1 VAPPSSNVPKPGRT
15 LLALFAVMAALTGVM
30 FLQGQPTP
38 KLGLDL
44 AGGTTV
50 TLTARTPDGSTPPAS
65 QMDQAVRI
73 MTQRVNGLG
82 VSDAEVA
89 KQGDSNIVVNVPGE
103 GQDRVVQLIGT
114 TAKLQFRQV
123 YAVADG
129 RPAGA
134 AQGGPAP
141 GAPGSPSPSPSGSRS
156 PGASPSASP
165 SGSASPSASPSGS
178 STPRN
183 RAMSE
188 AFTAPGQAQPSPSPS
203 ARPSG
208 SPAPS
213 GSGSPSA
220 APSGLP
226 SGLPSGVPSV
236 DPNALQQDLSGIGD
250 PNVIKQFQSLN
261 CYVPDKRVPG
271 ANDPNRRFVVACD
284 QKEENGQVAKY
295 ILGPTRVLGEE
306 VSDAA
311 AMPPDATQGQ
321 SSWWV
326 SLEFKSRGA
335 QQFGQATT
343 EAYQQYQQGNT
354 TRSQIAIVLDGQVV
368 SAPSISRGPITG
380 GTAQIDGPP
389 DSFTQTYAT
398 DLANVLKYGALP
410 LEFTQSSIDEVSSTL
425 GSDQLRGGM
434 IAGAIGLVLVVLYC
448 LMYYRGL
455 GLVAVSSLLIA
466 SGITYVSVV
475 ILGEN
480 MGFRLSLPHI
490 IGLIVSIGITADSFI
505 VYFER
510 LRDELR
516 AGRRL
521 RPSVE
526 TAWKRARRTILVAD
540 AVTFLAA
547 LVLYFLAVGGVRGF
561 AFAMGLTTLI
571 DVIVVFFFTKPLVGL
586 LSRTKFFGR
595 GHPMSGVD
603 PSKLHKVTARPAAA
617 GAAGGVPVG
626 AGAGAPASSAR
637 STKSTRLSKNVES
650 SKSPES
656 QEA

>member
-1 VAPPSSNVPKPGRT
+1 MAPPRSNVPRPGRT
-15 LLALFAVMAALTGVM
+15 LLALFAVLAVLTGVM
-30 FLQGQPTP
+30 VMQGQLTP

-50 TLTARTPDGSTPPAS
+50 TLTAKTGSGGAPPAT
-65 QMDQAVRI
+65 QMDQAVKI

-89 KQGDSNIVVNVPGE
+89 KQGSSNIVVNVPGE

-123 YAVADG
+123 YAAADG
-129 RPAGA
+129 KPITA
-134 AQGGPAP
+134 APTPTPTDGKKKNDKKASPSPSATPSASSTPRGRALSEALTAAAP
-141 GAPGSPSPSPSGSRS
+141 SPSSSASPSGTGTPKPSGTPKSSPSPSG
-156 PGASPSASP
+156 
-165 SGSASPSASPSGS
+165 
-178 STPRN
+178 TPN
-183 RAMSE
+183 LQVPPIAN
-188 AFTAPGQAQPSPSPS
+188 PGQ
-203 ARPSG
+203 
-208 SPAPS
+208 
-213 GSGSPSA
+213 
-220 APSGLP
+220 
-226 SGLPSGVPSV
+226 
-236 DPNALQQDLSGIGD
+236 DYTGID
-250 PNVIKQFQSLN
+250 DKAVIKQFEELN
-261 CYVPDKRVPG
+261 CYRSDKTVPG
-271 ANDPNRRFVVACD
+271 ANDPNRKWVAACD
-284 QKEENGQVAKY
+284 QKEERGQVAKY
-295 ILGPTRVLGEE
+295 ILGPVRVLGEQVAE
-306 VSDAA
+306 AN

-321 SSWWV
+321 ASWSV
-326 SLEFKSRGA
+326 QLRFKSQGA
-335 QQFGQATT
+335 REFGEVTT
-343 EAYQQYQQGNT
+343 DAYKAFQEQGQGT
-354 TRSQIAIVLDGQVV
+354 PRSQVAIVLDGKVV
-368 SAPSISRGPITG
+368 SAPTIERGAITG
-380 GTAQIDGPP
+380 GTASIDGPP
-389 DSFTQTYAT
+389 ESFTQTYAT

-425 GSDQLRGGM
+425 GSDQLRGGL

-448 LMYYRGL
+448 LFYYRGL
-455 GLVAVSSLLIA
+455 GVVAVASLVIA
-466 SGITYVSVV
+466 AGITYLSVV

-516 AGRRL
+516 AGRKL

-547 LVLYFLAVGGVRGF
+547 LVLFFLAVGGVAGF

-571 DVIVVFFFTKPLVGL
+571 DIVVVFFFTKPLVAL

-595 GHPMSGVD
+595 GHPMSGLD
-603 PSKLHKVTARPAAA
+603 PRRLHKATPAASVRPT
-617 GAAGGVPVG
+617 G
-626 AGAGAPASSAR
+626 
-637 STKSTRLSKNVES
+637 
-650 SKSPES
+650 

>member
-1 VAPPSSNVPKPGRT
+1 
-15 LLALFAVMAALTGVM
+15 MAALTGVM

-50 TLTARTPDGSTPPAS
+50 TLTAKTADGRTPPST
-65 QMDQAVRI
+65 QMDQAVKI

-89 KQGDSNIVVNVPGE
+89 KQGSSNIVVNVPGE

-129 RPAGA
+129 KPTGA
-134 AQGGPAP
+134 APSPAATP
-141 GAPGSPSPSPSGSRS
+141 TPKSSGKPSPSPSGSPSAS
-156 PGASPSASP
+156 PSSRGRAMSEAFAAPTPTPSGSGGASPSASP
-165 SGSASPSASPSGS
+165 SAPASQ
-178 STPRN
+178 
-183 RAMSE
+183 
-188 AFTAPGQAQPSPSPS
+188 APTS
-203 ARPSG
+203 
-208 SPAPS
+208 
-213 GSGSPSA
+213 
-220 APSGLP
+220 LP
-226 SGLPSGVPSV
+226 SNLVPPGAAGGAPDYTGIDDKKV
-236 DPNALQQDLSGIGD
+236 IQQ
-250 PNVIKQFQSLN
+250 FEELN
-261 CYVPDKRVPG
+261 CYVPDKRVQG
-271 ANDPNRRFVVACD
+271 SNDPNRKWVAACD
-284 QKEENGQVAKY
+284 QKEERGQVAKY
-295 ILGPTRVLGEE
+295 ILGPVRVLGEQ
-306 VSDAA
+306 VSDAS

-326 SLEFKSRGA
+326 SMKFKSLGGR
-335 QQFGQATT
+335 QFGQATT
-343 EAYQQYQQGNT
+343 EAYQAYQQDPSSP
-354 TRSQIAIVLDGQVV
+354 RSQIAIVLDGQVV
-368 SAPSISRGPITG
+368 SAPSISRGAITG

-389 DSFTQTYAT
+389 ESFNQVYAT

-448 LMYYRGL
+448 LLYYRGL
-455 GLVAVSSLLIA
+455 GLVAVSSLLVA
-466 SGITYVSVV
+466 TGITYVSVV

-516 AGRRL
+516 AGRTL

-526 TAWKRARRTILVAD
+526 VAWKRARRTILVAD

-571 DVIVVFFFTKPLVGL
+571 DVVVVFFFTKPLVGL
-586 LSRTKFFGR
+586 LSRTRFFGR
-595 GHPMSGVD
+595 GHPLSGLD
-603 PSKLHKVTARPAAA
+603 AKRLRKAAARTA
-617 GAAGGVPVG
+617 GAAVPAAG
-626 AGAGAPASSAR
+626 PAKATATAGAGSAR
-637 STKSTRLSKNVES
+637 ST
-650 SKSPES
+650 SPKS

>member
-1 VAPPSSNVPKPGRT
+1 MG
-15 LLALFAVMAALTGVM
+15 ALTGVM

-50 TLTARTPDGSTPPAS
+50 TLTAKTVNGGNPPPT

-89 KQGDSNIVVNVPGE
+89 KQGSSNIVVNVPGE

-123 YAVADG
+123 FAVADG
-129 RPAGA
+129 RPLGGA
-134 AQGGPAP
+134 AATPAP
-141 GAPGSPSPSPSGSRS
+141 SAQPSGSPSPSASPSG
-156 PGASPSASP
+156 GASPSASPSASPTSRGRALSEALAAPTPTP
-165 SGSASPSASPSGS
+165 SGSASPSASNS
-178 STPRN
+178 
-183 RAMSE
+183 A
-188 AFTAPGQAQPSPSPS
+188 SP
-203 ARPSG
+203 
-208 SPAPS
+208 
-213 GSGSPSA
+213 

-226 SGLPSGVPSV
+226 SGLPTL
-236 DPNALQQDLSGIGD
+236 DPNAAAQDYSGIND
-250 PNVIKQFQSLN
+250 PNVIKQFESLN

-271 ANDPNRRFVVACD
+271 ANDPNRRFVAACD
-284 QKEENGQVAKY
+284 QKEENGQVTKY
-295 ILGPTRVLGEE
+295 ILGPVRVLGEQVE
-306 VSDAA
+306 DAS

-326 SLEFKSRGA
+326 SLKFKGQGA
-335 QQFGQATT
+335 RQFGQVTT
-343 EAYQQYQQGNT
+343 EAYRQYQQNPGSP
-354 TRSQIAIVLDGQVV
+354 RSQVAIVLDGQVV
-368 SAPSISRGPITG
+368 SAPSISRGAITG

-389 DSFTQTYAT
+389 ESFTQTYAT

-425 GSDQLRGGM
+425 GSDQLRGGL

-455 GLVAVSSLLIA
+455 GLVAVSSLLVA

-516 AGRRL
+516 AGRTL

-540 AVTFLAA
+540 AVTFMAA
-547 LVLYFLAVGGVRGF
+547 LVLYLLAVGGVRGF

-571 DVIVVFFFTKPLVGL
+571 DVVVVFFFTKPLVGL
-586 LSRTKFFGR
+586 LSGTRFFGR
-595 GHPMSGVD
+595 GHPLSGLD
-603 PSKLHKVTARPAAA
+603 PSRLHARAAA
-617 GAAGGVPVG
+617 GARPAGASATAGGGRAAPAAVG
-626 AGAGAPASSAR
+626 ASPRASSAR
-637 STKSTRLSKNVES
+637 TK
-650 SKSPES
+650 S

>member
-1 VAPPSSNVPKPGRT
+1 
-15 LLALFAVMAALTGVM
+15 MAALTGVM

-50 TLTARTPDGSTPPAS
+50 TLTAKTSDGRTPPST
-65 QMDQAVRI
+65 QMDQAVKI

-89 KQGDSNIVVNVPGE
+89 KQGSSNIVVNVPGE

-123 YAVADG
+123 YAMADG
-129 RPAGA
+129 RPTTGA
-134 AQGGPAP
+134 
-141 GAPGSPSPSPSGSRS
+141 SP
-156 PGASPSASP
+156 SPSASP
-165 SGSASPSASPSGS
+165 SPKENESGRPGPSPSATPSTTPTSRRRALSEALAAPTPTPSGS
-178 STPRN
+178 D
-183 RAMSE
+183 
-188 AFTAPGQAQPSPSPS
+188 GPSPSPS
-203 ARPSG
+203 ASDT
-208 SPAPS
+208 A
-213 GSGSPSA
+213 SPS
-220 APSGLP
+220 PSVLP
-226 SGLPSGVPSV
+226 SDLLQGLGAP
-236 DPNALQQDLSGIGD
+236 DYTGID
-250 PNVIKQFQSLN
+250 DKNVIKQFEALN

-271 ANDPNRRFVVACD
+271 ANDASRKWVAACD
-284 QKEENGQVAKY
+284 QKEENGKVNKY
-295 ILGPTRVLGEE
+295 ILGPVRVQGEQ
-306 VSDAA
+306 VSDAS
-311 AMPPDATQGQ
+311 AMPPDPTQGQ

-326 SLEFKSRGA
+326 SLKFKGPGA
-335 QQFGQATT
+335 RQFGQVTT
-343 EAYQQYQQGNT
+343 EAYRAYQQDST
-354 TRSQIAIVLDGQVV
+354 SSRSQIAIVLDGQVV

-448 LMYYRGL
+448 LLYYRGL
-455 GLVAVSSLLIA
+455 GLVAVSSLLVA
-466 SGITYVSVV
+466 SAITYVSVV

-516 AGRRL
+516 AGRSL

-526 TAWKRARRTILVAD
+526 TAWARARRTILVAD

-571 DVIVVFFFTKPLVGL
+571 DVVVVFFFTKPLVAV
-586 LSRTKFFGR
+586 LSRTRFFGR
-595 GHPMSGVD
+595 GHPLSGLD
-603 PSKLHKVTARPAAA
+603 PKRLRKTAPKVAAMPAAGLA
-617 GAAGGVPVG
+617 KSTRTATATAS
-626 AGAGAPASSAR
+626 AGAGSGRST
-637 STKSTRLSKNVES
+637 STKS
-650 SKSPES
+650 